1 MTRSSIPLSTT
12 KEALKR
18 GTITLDDVAKKMKR
32 LDDDLDKT
40 KARLS
45 GAMEIMHKANSERD
59 TAISE
64 KKTALTI

>member
-1 MTRSSIPLSTT
+1 MTRSSRPLSTT

-18 GTITLDDVAKKMKR
+18 RTITLDDVAKKMKR